1 MKFKGVKGKFL
12 TVRFWKHVFD
22 QPGEQGEEAVNCVV
36 KAFKWRKEF
45 GVDMIDEKNINMSVV
60 NRGFLFS
67 HNRDKV
73 LLSSWKIL
81 FGLPSFRMDVNL

>member
-1 MKFKGVKGKFL
+1 M
-12 TVRFWKHVFD
+12 FD

-45 GVDMIDEKNINMSVV
+45 GADKIDEKNINMSVV
-60 NRGFLFS
+60 NKGFLFS

-73 LLSSWKIL
+73 NISN
-81 FGLPSFRMDVNL
+81 FV